1 LKLSKV
7 NTPLEKGTT
16 PNDISTKKVPLLIPP
31 HPSKKQIKKSKIYQ
45 QMFAARKG
53 KKIPPSSLSYAQTT
67 SSALSILK
75 IKKAFS
81 ILLDRKILEIHD
93 AAFSRQNKN
102 RKRKIQPTMKRL
114 SRKQAIILT
123 FSKLTDVIIE
133 DANTHIF

>member
-1 LKLSKV
+1 
-7 NTPLEKGTT
+7 
-16 PNDISTKKVPLLIPP
+16 
-31 HPSKKQIKKSKIYQ
+31 
-45 QMFAARKG
+45 MFAARKG

-67 SSALSILK
+67 SSASSILN
-75 IKKAFS
+75 IKEAFS

>member
-1 LKLSKV
+1 
-7 NTPLEKGTT
+7 
-16 PNDISTKKVPLLIPP
+16 
-31 HPSKKQIKKSKIYQ
+31 
-45 QMFAARKG
+45 MFAARKG

>member
-16 PNDISTKKVPLLIPP
+16 PNDISTKKVPLLIPS

-67 SSALSILK
+67 SSASSILN
-75 IKKAFS
+75 IKEAFS